1 MPSRASLAALQGWWG
16 RGMNAGGS
24 TMEGATG
31 RIVWLRHR
39 VGATVEGEDRER
51 LAELAEA
58 KV

>member
-1 MPSRASLAALQGWWG
+1 
-16 RGMNAGGS
+16 
-24 TMEGATG
+24 MEGATG

-58 KV
+58 KVQRASRPDEMAELRRIYEENTM